1 VFFFTVHFSPLF
13 LICSTRHSLRNEFL
27 NYEGALKWQHAEKTL
42 KIYSLPVPTEIP
54 AVYGTEKCIP
64 VPRIAH

>member
-1 VFFFTVHFSPLF
+1 MFLYKKLDWKTFQVFDTGDF
-13 LICSTRHSLRNEFL
+13 LPTAGS
-27 NYEGALKWQHAEKTL
+27 LKWEHAEKTL